1 MDIVLVNVKEY
12 DMEKA
17 FNNEVITVS
26 GNVNA
31 VGIDGFIEKAFMK
44 AEIFDNI
51 EHLLT
56 DEQKEIMQ
64 DIKSLYGKDK

>member
-1 MDIVLVNVKEY
+1 MDIVLINVKEY

-17 FNNEVITVS
+17 FNQEVVTVS
-26 GNVNA
+26 GNINA
-31 VGIDGFIEKAFMK
+31 AGIDGFIDKAFMK

-56 DEQKEIMQ
+56 DEQKEIME
-64 DIKSLYGKDK
+64 DIKSLYEKDK